1 MDPQGA
7 AQPPLNTAY
16 KVEGNP
22 ATANPAEEQAS
33 HQKPHGQR
41 LEDRLPGSQASG
53 LEDAQ
58 PSALGAGVRGAPP
71 GEERQGRSVEQTG
84 RHRELEGEQMR
95 APGEGAVSAAVEGK
109 PGATGAEPDLAS
121 DLDR

>member
-7 AQPPLNTAY
+7 AQPPLDTAY

-22 ATANPAEEQAS
+22 ATANPAEEQAA
-33 HQKPHGQR
+33 HQKPQGRR

-53 LEDAQ
+53 LQEAE

-71 GEERQGRSVEQTG
+71 GEERHGQSLEQTG
-84 RHRELEGEQMR
+84 RHREREGEQMR
-95 APGEGAVSAAVEGK
+95 APGEGDVSTAVEAK

>member
-1 MDPQGA
+1 MDPQDA
-7 AQPPLNTAY
+7 AQPPLDTVY

-33 HQKPHGQR
+33 HQEPHGQQ
-41 LEDRLPGSQASG
+41 LEERLPGSPSSG
-53 LEDAQ
+53 LQEAR

-71 GEERQGRSVEQTG
+71 GEERQGKSAEQVG

-95 APGEGAVSAAVEGK
+95 APGEGDVSAAVEAK
-109 PGATGAEPDLAS
+109 SGATGAEPDLAS

>member
-22 ATANPAEEQAS
+22 VTTNPAEEQAS

-41 LEDRLPGSQASG
+41 LEERLPGGQSSG
-53 LEDAQ
+53 LQDAR
-58 PSALGAGVRGAPP
+58 PSALGAGVRDAPP
-71 GEERQGRSVEQTG
+71 GEERRGQSTDQVG
-84 RHRELEGEQMR
+84 RHPELEGEQMR
-95 APGEGAVSAAVEGK
+95 APGEGDVSAAVEGK
-109 PGATGAEPDLAS
+109 PGATGAEPNLAS